1 MNIFMFKLTYIFI
14 FVFVL
19 NFFII
24 LNESIANNDILTFS
38 SIDLENNTI
47 DSETYY
53 EFIRGSIIT
62 QPEFLFANSNYIEKN
77 EQLKFTKRQRWPELS
92 VRIINDHIL
101 DRDVS
106 EFNSLRKKARR

>member
-53 EFIRGSIIT
+53 EFILSFHSIM
-62 QPEFLFANSNYIEKN
+62 
-77 EQLKFTKRQRWPELS
+77 
-92 VRIINDHIL
+92 IIYMRPI
-101 DRDVS
+101 
-106 EFNSLRKKARR
+106 